1 MVSKAELVWR
11 LARRIASMSKEARF
25 DAFHLTDTED
35 VLGYYSYD
43 EAKKLYEAYRE
54 SLREGAFA

>member
-35 VLGYYSYD
+35 IIGYYSYD

-54 SLREGAFA
+54 SMKEGALA